1 VAASTYKQRPRSQP
15 YAYYGFT
22 LSDGGG
28 TFHLHCP
35 ACQGEEMEI
44 VEEHQDPF
52 YDGDYKCIGDL
63 MRCWVCKREFRVT
76 ENCWK
81 RVVW

>member
-1 VAASTYKQRPRSQP
+1 MRSP

-22 LSDGGG
+22 RDKE

-35 ACQGEEMEI
+35 ECQAEEMEI

-52 YDGDYKCIGDL
+52 FNDRDGMYIGDL